1 MNRPADP
8 EPAVG
13 APLVWVLLGHKAGD
27 NNQVMAL
34 AENLGFPVVEKHM
47 RYRSTELW
55 TNLLFGPNLLGIRK
69 ASAAQLR
76 PPWPRLVITAGRR
89 NEPVAR
95 WIQRQAE
102 HPVRLVH
109 IGRPWAHPDCFDL
122 IIATPQY
129 YLEGY
134 GNVMTLDLPLHHI
147 GADQLEAAT
156 AMWRDRLLHLPE
168 PRIAVLVG
176 GESGGFHLDRAKT
189 RRLGQA
195 VDRLAQE
202 LGGSL
207 LISTSPRT
215 PRHAAGELSAELR
228 SPYFLFDW
236 HSGAS
241 ENPYPAFLAIADR
254 FVVTGESMSM
264 LAEACATR
272 RPVYIFDMT
281 DKRGMARDHGPVAA
295 MVRVGNA
302 LRYKALT
309 HRMAQRFAPRRM
321 RRDVGRL
328 HRSLIGAGRAV
339 WLGQEFPSAEPEPV
353 ADATAA
359 THRVLALMDRAPVQ
373 QPSAQE

>member
-8 EPAVG
+8 DPAVG

-27 NNQVMAL
+27 NNQVTAL
-34 AENLGFPVVEKHM
+34 SENLGFPVVEKHM

-55 TNLLFGPNLLGIRK
+55 TNLFLGPNLLGIRK
-69 ASAAQLR
+69 ASAAQLH

-109 IGRPWAHPDCFDL
+109 IGRPRAHLDSFDL
-122 IIATPQY
+122 IITTPQY
-129 YLEGY
+129 RLEGY
-134 GNVMTLDLPLHHI
+134 GNVMTVDLPLQHI
-147 GADQLEAAT
+147 DADHLEAAT
-156 AMWRDRLLHLPE
+156 AIWRGRLSHLPE

-176 GESGGFHLDRAKT
+176 GESGGFHLDRSKA

-207 LISTSPRT
+207 LISTSART

-236 HSGAS
+236 HPEAS
-241 ENPYPAFLAIADR
+241 ENPYMAFLAIADR

-272 RPVYIFDMT
+272 RPVYIFDMA
-281 DKRGMARDHGPVAA
+281 DKSGMAGDRGPVAA
-295 MVRVGNA
+295 MVRLGNA

-309 HRMAQRFAPRRM
+309 HRLAQRFAPKRM

-328 HRSLIGAGRAV
+328 HQSLIGAGRAV
-339 WLGQEFPSAEPEPV
+339 WLGQTFPSAKPEPV

-359 THRVLALMDRAPVQ
+359 THRVLALMDPAPGQ
-373 QPSAQE
+373 QPSVRV

>member
-1 MNRPADP
+1 MNRPAGPDS
-8 EPAVG
+8 AVG

-27 NNQVMAL
+27 NNQVTAL
-34 AENLGFPVVEKHM
+34 SENLGFPVVEKHM

-55 TNLLFGPNLLGIRK
+55 TNLFLGPNLLGIRK
-69 ASAAQLR
+69 ASAAQLH

-122 IIATPQY
+122 IITTPQY
-129 YLEGY
+129 SLEGY
-134 GNVMTLDLPLHHI
+134 GNVMTVDLPLQHI
-147 GADQLEAAT
+147 DADHLEAAT
-156 AMWRDRLLHLPE
+156 AIWRGRLSHLPE

-176 GESGGFHLDRAKT
+176 GESGGFHLDRSKA

-207 LISTSPRT
+207 LISTSART

-236 HSGAS
+236 HPEAS
-241 ENPYPAFLAIADR
+241 ENPYMAFLAIADR

-272 RPVYIFDMT
+272 RPVYIFDMA
-281 DKRGMARDHGPVAA
+281 DKSGMAGDRGPVAA
-295 MVRVGNA
+295 MVRLGNA

-309 HRMAQRFAPRRM
+309 HRLAQRFAPKRM

-328 HRSLIGAGRAV
+328 HQSLIGAGRAV
-339 WLGQEFPSAEPEPV
+339 WLGQTFPSAKPEPV

-359 THRVLALMDRAPVQ
+359 THRVLALMDPAPGQ
-373 QPSAQE
+373 QPSVRV